1 MPITILYYIVS
12 LTNFL
17 KYNIIKKKK
26 NKEILIMSTFI
37 I

>member
-1 MPITILYYIVS
+1 MNDMMPITILYYIVS

-26 NKEILIMSTFI
+26 KKIKKY
-37 I
+37 